1 MGVSITKKTSR
12 DLMIENNK
20 LLKELNK
27 RPLVV
32 VKEMEEAIAKSKV
45 AFGDFVQYK
54 DDIRDLRK
62 ELKDLRR
69 TLNREMKLKE
79 NQIISYMKWLLV
91 ILNTFLLI
99 WLTIQ

>member
-1 MGVSITKKTSR
+1 MQKTSR

-45 AFGDFVQYK
+45 AFEDFIQYK

-62 ELKDLRR
+62 ELKDLRKI
-69 TLNREMKLKE
+69 LNRETRLKE

-99 WLTIQ
+99 WLITQ